1 MLKKG
6 NKRRFATPSQKKD
19 MKRSWWIKRLLL
31 LTIVGIV
38 GVVGFV
44 TWCAYTLPEIESIY
58 GKPKRPSI
66 IFLAADNQELATY
79 GDIYGETVTIRD
91 VPKNLI
97 NAILATEDKNFFE
110 HSGVQ
115 WTGMIRAMFA
125 NIRHGRI
132 AQGGSTI
139 TQQLVK
145 NLFLTPKKSITRK
158 VQEMLFAFWLERNF
172 NKEQILNLYLNK
184 VYMGGGA
191 YGVDAAAQ
199 RYFGKLSA
207 YLTLP
212 ESAVIAGLLQAPG
225 AYGNSKDRMKKRARL
240 VLDRMKEANFIT
252 NDQHAK
258 AMGQLVNLHFAQ
270 TSKDLSIRYF
280 TDWLMTQLPNLVD
293 VSEDILVRT
302 TLDLDAQKAA
312 SKIIRTFLDNTPK
325 DKNVGESACV
335 VTDRNGAIKVLVGGK
350 DYQENQYNHAAQAW
364 RQPGSSFKVVIFL
377 AALREGLSSSAIV
390 SDLPYHNRDWSPG
403 NFHWKS
409 KGDITFHEA
418 LTHSVNTA
426 AIRVAA
432 MVGMKA
438 VIRTARDLGF
448 DQVLPDNLTIALG
461 TGQVTLVQMVRM
473 MGIISNQGQFFAPYG
488 IVDIRTTDGTV
499 VYQRQQSTEPP
510 TQLID
515 PDIIADLDSMLRG
528 VVVEGTGRAVNI
540 PDYRV
545 AGKTGTT
552 QDYRD
557 AWFIGY
563 TPDLVAGVWMG
574 NSNNQPMNRVD
585 GSTLPT
591 RLWRK
596 IVEQVRP
603 KKPEP
608 TEQTLEIE

>member
-1 MLKKG
+1 MPKKG
-6 NKRRFATPSQKKD
+6 NKRRFATPSQKKG
-19 MKRSWWIKRLLL
+19 MRRSWWIKRLLL
-31 LTIVGIV
+31 LTMVGIV
-38 GVVGFV
+38 GVAGFI
-44 TWCAYTLPEIESIY
+44 TWCAYTLPDIESIY

-66 IFLAADNQELATY
+66 VFLAADNQELATY
-79 GDIYGETVTIRD
+79 GDIYGETVTIQD
-91 VPKNLI
+91 VPKHLV
-97 NAILATEDKNFFE
+97 NAILATEDRYFFE

-115 WTGMIRAMFA
+115 WTGIIRAMFA

-158 VQEMLFAFWLERNF
+158 VQEMLFSFWLERNF

-184 VYMGGGA
+184 VYMGGGT

-225 AYGNSKDRMKKRARL
+225 AYGHSKDRMKKRAHT
-240 VLDRMKEANFIT
+240 VLDRMKEAKFIT
-252 NDQHAK
+252 AKQHAT
-258 AMGQLVNLHFAQ
+258 AMGQLRTLHFAQ

-302 TLDLDAQKAA
+302 TLDLDAQKTA
-312 SKIIRTFLDNTPK
+312 SKTLRTFLENTPK
-325 DKNVGESACV
+325 DKNVNESACV
-335 VTDRNGAIKVLVGGK
+335 ITDRNGAIKVLLGGK
-350 DYQENQYNHAAQAW
+350 DYQDHQYNHATQAW

-377 AALREGLSSSAIV
+377 AALREGFNSSTIV
-390 SDLPYHNRDWSPG
+390 SDLPYHNRGWSPG
-403 NFHWKS
+403 NFHWTS

-418 LTHSVNTA
+418 LTHSVNTS
-426 AIRVAA
+426 AIRVAEMA
-432 MVGMKA
+432 GMKA
-438 VIRTARDLGF
+438 VIRMARDLGF
-448 DQVLPDNLTIALG
+448 DQALPDNLTIALG
-461 TGQVTLVQMVRM
+461 TGQVTLLQMVGM
-473 MGIISNQGQFFAPYG
+473 MGIVSNQGQFFAPYG
-488 IVDIRTTDGTV
+488 IVDIRRTDGNIL
-499 VYQRQQSTEPP
+499 YQRQSTETP

-515 PDIIADLDSMLRG
+515 PDTIADLDGMLRG
-528 VVVEGTGRAVNI
+528 VVLEGTGKAANI
-540 PDYRV
+540 TDYRV

-574 NSNNQPMNRVD
+574 NSNNQPMNKVP
-585 GSTLPT
+585 GSTLPAI
-591 RLWRK
+591 LWRK

-603 KKPEP
+603 KEPEP
-608 TEQTLEIE
+608 TEQVLEIE